1 MGQSRDRARIAH
13 TRQTTI
19 AALRLFVVAAV
30 VCFTPVLIPAPAAA
44 QSVGVEIDL
53 GVPVGDAADTF
64 DLGWGAEVR
73 AGYGAPLPLV
83 TLEAEAVGDYYS
95 FPITDV
101 DERANVY
108 RIAGGLRL
116 GLGLPYVPNVFGH
129 VGWGKVDMSLG
140 GVDAS
145 SDGLSWD
152 VGLASDLFS
161 VPLVAVGLH
170 LAFKR
175 INTGEDAQG
184 DSTSVDWLGIGLHG
198 ELGF

>member
-1 MGQSRDRARIAH
+1 MGQSRDR
-13 TRQTTI
+13 TRTTHTTI
-19 AALRLFVVAAV
+19 GALRLFFVAAL
-30 VCFTPVLIPAPAAA
+30 VCGTLASIPAPAAA
-44 QSVGVEIDL
+44 QSVGLEIDL

-64 DLGWGAEVR
+64 DLGWGGEVR
-73 AGYGAPLPLV
+73 AGYGAPVPLV
-83 TLEAEAVGDYYS
+83 TLEAEAAFDYYS
-95 FPITDV
+95 FGITDV
-101 DERANVY
+101 DESANIY
-108 RIAGGLRL
+108 RVVGGLRL
-116 GLGLPYVPNVFGH
+116 GLGLPYVPSLFGH